1 MSAFFVCVPMGV
13 SSTEIEER
21 KVQIVIFRIDAPYYA
36 FYGERV
42 KEIVTVGEMTYIP
55 GVPEYLR
62 GVINLRGEIESVL
75 DLCKAFSLPTQ
86 PVTKRS
92 RILIGEVQN
101 LRSGVLVD
109 AVEDVLE
116 IPEKQIQKPGTV
128 AASALTPYVVGA
140 STYQEHDLFILDL
153 GSIFEQLLHY

>member
-13 SSTEIEER
+13 SCSEIEEQ
-21 KVQIVIFRIDAPYYA
+21 KVQLVICRIDAPYYA
-36 FYGERV
+36 FYGEHI
-42 KEIVTVGEMTYIP
+42 KEIVTVSEMTYIP
-55 GVPEYLR
+55 GVPGYLR

-75 DLCKAFSLPTQ
+75 DLRQAFSLPSQ

-92 RILIGEVQN
+92 RILIGEAQN

-116 IPEKQIQKPGTV
+116 IPEKHIQKPGTASV
-128 AASALTPYVVGA
+128 SALTPYVVGA
-140 STYQEHDLFILDL
+140 SAYQEHDLFILDL